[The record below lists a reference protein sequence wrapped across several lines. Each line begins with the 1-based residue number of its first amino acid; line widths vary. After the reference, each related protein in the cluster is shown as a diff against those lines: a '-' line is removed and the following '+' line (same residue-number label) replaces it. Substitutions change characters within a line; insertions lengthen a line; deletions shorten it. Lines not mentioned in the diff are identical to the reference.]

1 MRHHFWFRR
10 RSALAATVGLATAG
24 VIAGAAVL
32 PAQGQGRSAPRV
44 RRSVFTAR
52 VFASGARIMHAVPKG
67 REAISQP
74 DDITFLA
81 GDIYV
86 GFQNGVGP
94 QGQASPTGN
103 VDSTVVEFSAGGRV
117 LRTWE
122 LVGKCDGLTADSHT
136 GRVIATIN
144 EDAHSSLYLI
154 NPRGDAAHYRYS
166 KALATKGGT
175 DAISVYHHR
184 VLISASAPGT
194 KGAAPP
200 RPTYPAVYTAR
211 FDTAAHVVTMTPLF
225 YDESRATIANIGHDN
240 GTRVRLSLV
249 DPDSNEVVPSFALR
263 FGGDFMLT
271 SQGDQEQI
279 FVSDL
284 GGPHQSLS
292 ALSMSASVDDTAWP
306 SDRGGALY
314 ATDNANNTIYRI
326 TGPFTR
332 GSVLV
337 ADTPCDQNDAPAT
350 CPRPNFP
357 PNFLGRLNPNTGVI
371 TRVDLS
377 GPVVEPQG
385 LLFRP

>member
-1 MRHHFWFRR
+1 MRHHVWFRR
-10 RSALAATVGLATAG
+10 SLAATAGIAAAG
-24 VIAGAAVL
+24 VVAGAAVL
-32 PAQGQGRSAPRV
+32 PAQGRTASRLQ
-44 RRSVFTAR
+44 RSVFAAR
-52 VFASGARIMHAVPKG
+52 VFASGAEIMHETPKG

-74 DDITFLA
+74 DDITFVG
-81 GDIYV
+81 GDIFV

-94 QGQASPTGN
+94 QGEASPTGN
-103 VDSTVVEFSAGGRV
+103 RDSTVVEFSASGRA

-122 LVGKCDGLTADSHT
+122 LAGKCDGLTADPLS

-154 NPRGDAAHYRYS
+154 SPRGGASHYRYS
-166 KALATKGGT
+166 KPLASKGGT
-175 DAISVYHHR
+175 DAISIYHRR
-184 VLISASAPGT
+184 VLISGSAPGT
-194 KGAAPP
+194 AGATPP
-200 RPTYPAVYTAR
+200 RPTYPAVYSAK
-211 FDTAAHVVTMTPLF
+211 FNAAKHVVAMTPLF
-225 YDESRATIANIGHDN
+225 YDESRATIANVGRDN
-240 GTRVRLSLV
+240 GKRVRLSLI
-249 DPDSNEVVPSFALR
+249 DADSNEVVPSFAPR
-263 FGGDFMLT
+263 FAGDFMLT

-284 GGPHQSLS
+284 GGPHQTLS
-292 ALSMSASVDDTAWP
+292 ALSMSASVDDTVWP

-314 ATDNANNTIYRI
+314 ASDNANNTIYRI

-371 TRVDLS
+371 TRVAIS
-377 GPVVEPQG
+377 GPAVEPQG
-385 LLFRP
+385 MLFRP